1 MMYAYDPAING
12 PVFETIKGLLPE
24 PPEHPLG
31 CHRRR
36 IDDFVCFVWILHRL
50 VSGASWET
58 LEVMSGHAVSDTTLR
73 TRRDE
78 WVDAGVFEQLAAQAV
93 AGYHRLIG
101 LDLNNV
107 CIDGSDHLAPGG
119 GQGAGHSIKHPG
131 RLAWKWCIAVDG
143 DGIPIAWTI
152 DAGNR
157 NDYAMLFPL
166 LDQLADRDLIKQTGT
181 VHADRGFNYTSTPTR
196 LRTDYGIEHF
206 HAPPR
211 NTKGTGTTPLVGM
224 GQRWIVEAA
233 NSWLRNYRQLS
244 RNTDRKPAH
253 RHAALC
259 FAIAL
264 FITHRLQTRDSP
276 IR

>member
-264 FITHRLQTRDSP
+264 FITHRLQTRNSP